1 MRYVGGVFLLL
12 YAALHVSSCDRFPDD
27 QRGNVPANVRN
38 APGGILL
45 WHTGFMGGK

>member
-1 MRYVGGVFLLL
+1 MKYFGGVMLLV
-12 YAALHVSSCDRFPDD
+12 YAALHVGNCDRFPSEE
-27 QRGNVPANVRN
+27 RGNVPPNVRT

>member
-1 MRYVGGVFLLL
+1 MKYFGGLVLLA
-12 YAALHVSSCDRFPDD
+12 YAALHVLNLDRIPEDE
-27 QRGNVPANVRN
+27 RGVAPAELRA

>member
-1 MRYVGGVFLLL
+1 MKYVGGVLLLL
-12 YAALHVSSCDRFPDD
+12 YALLHVTNLDRFPDEE
-27 QRGNVPANVRN
+27 RGNVPANVRT